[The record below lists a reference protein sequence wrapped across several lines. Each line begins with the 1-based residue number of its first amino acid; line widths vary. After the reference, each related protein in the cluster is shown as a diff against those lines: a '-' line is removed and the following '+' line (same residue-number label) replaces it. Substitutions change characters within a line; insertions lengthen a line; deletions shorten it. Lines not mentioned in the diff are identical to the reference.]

1 MTNPT
6 AVRREPYELGSMPRR
21 GKMRTLDERVVRSR
35 LATIFKLAIEVERW
49 PELLSHYR
57 VVRFRARASD
67 DGGLF
72 EMAANRPFG
81 PMQWPTWWVSQMS
94 VQRERSGGGDEPRIR
109 FRHVEGIT
117 TGMEV
122 EWSFQPVKGGTRV
135 RIVHVWNG
143 PRWPLVGGVAATSVI
158 GPVFVHGIASRTLE
172 GLARVAE
179 QEPI

>member
-6 AVRREPYELGSMPRR
+6 AVRREPYDLGSLPRR
-21 GKMRTLDERVVRSR
+21 GKMRTVDERVVRSR

-57 VVRFRARASD
+57 SVRFRERASD
-67 DGGLF
+67 DGGLV
-72 EMAANRPFG
+72 EMSANRPFG

-94 VQRERSGGGDEPRIR
+94 VQRERSGGGDDPRIR
-109 FRHVEGIT
+109 FRHVE
-117 TGMEV
+117 
-122 EWSFQPVKGGTRV
+122 GTRV

-158 GPVFVHGIASRTLE
+158 GPLFVHGIASRTLE

-179 QEPI
+179 REPI